1 MGRKLTAAS
10 ASTLALG
17 MALALLAVVW
27 SALRA
32 GSNTALF
39 RLGLDD
45 ADAAAG
51 AAQPLVDDEEGR
63 AFVQARALLSGAGTW
78 HAAALKQPHAH
89 DMEGCVVLQRQPFG
103 HSLLAWRLAHVRQVA
118 MHFARSVDGR

>member
-45 ADAAAG
+45 ADAVAG

-63 AFVQARALLSGAGTW
+63 AFVQARALLNGSRNMARSGA
-78 HAAALKQPHAH
+78 KQPHAH
-89 DMEGCVVLQRQPFG
+89 DMEGCMVLQGQPFCC
-103 HSLLAWRLAHVRQVA
+103 SLLAWRLAHVLKVA
-118 MHFARSVDGR
+118 MHFERLVVGM

>member
-1 MGRKLTAAS
+1 MLGLLYSSQVGGAGVGRKLTAAS
-10 ASTLALG
+10 ASTLTLG

-45 ADAAAG
+45 AAPADG

-63 AFVQARALLSGAGTW
+63 AFVQARAPGWGPYPEAQGLPKGAV
-78 HAAALKQPHAH
+78 
-89 DMEGCVVLQRQPFG
+89 VVLDHAGAVGQK
-103 HSLLAWRLAHVRQVA
+103 
-118 MHFARSVDGR
+118 